1 MSPTYAEFETL
12 VGRLKQA
19 SIDAYMDDA
28 GFDVVGGKYSSVVVS
43 TIPFGPSVSWTTLVT
58 RPGEDGSGGGDGKMS
73 CSSSVPTQSIS
84 YQSKFDHVRTQID
97 ALVWAWR
104 DLPSPALIQVVEQQC
119 VSLNTGFAGTA
130 SFSQG
135 NVGGVGI
142 IATNLDQVRSN
153 SQAFTGRTGERFKSQ
168 FLGRIGAVCGGLW
181 AVSVLATTMVHV
193 QAKMWE
199 AGRQDIAEALDTA
212 RAAMAGSCTG
222 SRDRLNVGLKVAGIV
237 VKVAKAFVPG
247 LAGAALGTAGIALD
261 LLQDATEPEKPELT
275 MGGGTY
281 EEVLKSFADALNAI
295 NEQITAQER
304 LIDETLVRNLAAIQ
318 AAGKTIRHPDAG
330 TAADHANPYD
340 VEVPAISSTKGVR
353 ITSYELVAG
362 IWQEC
367 LPKVSHEL
375 KDLAVASR
383 DCMTW
388 QALQRN
394 VGVGIG
400 VCGPSMN
407 FGELAWK
414 LCEMANDL
422 AWDVTMGAK
431 DLKLVV
437 TAMREHDADS
447 AAKLREFAK
456 TMSRPGPY
464 DAWD

>member
-1 MSPTYAEFETL
+1 MSPAYEEFDAL
-12 VGRLKQA
+12 VGHLKQA

-28 GFDVVGGKYSSVVVS
+28 GFDLVGGKYSSVVVS
-43 TIPFGPSVSWTTLVT
+43 PDPMGRGMSWTTLVA
-58 RPGEDGSGGGDGKMS
+58 RPGEDGNGGGDGEMI
-73 CSSSVPTQSIS
+73 CSAAVPPQSVS
-84 YQSKFDHVRTQID
+84 YQDEFNQVRAQID
-97 ALVWAWR
+97 ALVQPWR
-104 DLPSPALIQVVEQQC
+104 DLPSPAEVQAVEQQC
-119 VSLNTGFAGTA
+119 VTLNTGFAGTA

-142 IATNLDQVRSN
+142 IATNLDQVRTN

-168 FLGRIGAVCGGLW
+168 FLGRVGAVCGGLW
-181 AVSVLATTMVHV
+181 ATSVLATTMVHV

-199 AGRQDIAEALDTA
+199 VARQDIANVLDITKV
-212 RAAMAGSCTG
+212 AMAGSCNG
-222 SRDRLNVGLKVAGIV
+222 AQERLDASLKVAGIV
-237 VKVAKAFVPG
+237 IKVAKEFVPG

-261 LLQDATEPEKPELT
+261 LLQDAIAPEAEVPKL
-275 MGGGTY
+275 GGGTY
-281 EEVLKSFADALNAI
+281 AEVLTSFTDALKAI

-304 LIDETLVRNLAAIQ
+304 LIDDTLVRNLAAIQ
-318 AAGKTIRHPDAG
+318 TAGKTIRHPDAG
-330 TAADHANPYD
+330 TAAEHANPYD
-340 VEVPAISSTKGVR
+340 VEVPPISSTKGVR
-353 ITSYELVAG
+353 ITNYELVAG

-375 KDLAVASR
+375 EGLAVKSR

-388 QALQRN
+388 NALHRN
-394 VGVGIG
+394 AGVGIALS
-400 VCGPSMN
+400 GPSMN
-407 FGELAWK
+407 FGQLTWK
-414 LCEMANDL
+414 IYEMANDL

>member
-1 MSPTYAEFETL
+1 MSPAYEEFDAL
-12 VGRLKQA
+12 VGRLKRA
-19 SIDAYMDDA
+19 AIDAYMDDY
-28 GFDVVGGKYSSVVVS
+28 GFSAVGGDYTKTEVSDGGFPLSATTVVD
-43 TIPFGPSVSWTTLVT
+43 
-58 RPGEDGSGGGDGKMS
+58 RPGEDGNGGGAGTRQVTMS
-73 CSSSVPTQSIS
+73 PTPDVVS
-84 YQSKFDHVRTQID
+84 YHERFDQVRSQID
-97 ALVWAWR
+97 ALVQPWR
-104 DLPSPALIQVVEQQC
+104 DLPSPAQIQVVEQQC
-119 VSLNTGFAGTA
+119 VTLNTGFAGTA

-142 IATNLDQVRSN
+142 IATNLDQVRTN

-181 AVSVLATTMVHV
+181 AMSVLATTMVHV

-199 AGRQDIAEALDTA
+199 AARQDVADALDIGKV
-212 RAAMAGSCTG
+212 AMAGSCNG
-222 SRDRLNVGLKVAGIV
+222 AQERLNMSLKVDGIV
-237 VKVAKAFVPG
+237 IKVAKEFVPG

-261 LLQDATEPEKPELT
+261 LLQDATAPEANVPQ

-281 EEVLKSFADALNAI
+281 EEVLKSFTDTLNTI

-304 LIDETLVRNLAAIQ
+304 LINDTLVRNLAAIQ
-318 AAGKTIRHPDAG
+318 AAGKTIRHPDDG
-330 TAADHANPYD
+330 TAAEHANPYD
-340 VEVPAISSTKGVR
+340 VEVPPISSTKGVR
-353 ITSYELVAG
+353 ITNYDLVAG

-375 KDLAVASR
+375 KDLAVTSR

-388 QALQRN
+388 EALQRN
-394 VGVGIG
+394 AGIG
-400 VCGPSMN
+400 IALSGPSVS
-407 FGELAWK
+407 FGELTWK

-437 TAMREHDADS
+437 TAMREHDEAS
-447 AAKLREFAK
+447 AAKLRKFAES
-456 TMSRPGPY
+456 MSRPGPY